1 MAAKDAGQFWTR
13 YKRLAK
19 KDLPV
24 LVKTGIL
31 QPTLSS
37 WRTKKIF
44 PRANEAVAIAAALNT
59 TVEFLVNGKDTS
71 NATCSHAAMNIAL
84 TADTLSDEG
93 LKVLKSVA
101 ESLALKYPAPRRKS

>member
-1 MAAKDAGQFWTR
+1 MAAKDAGAFWTR
-13 YKRLAK
+13 YKRLAG
-19 KDLPV
+19 KDLPI

-44 PRANEAVAIAAALNT
+44 PRANEAVAIASALNT

-71 NATCSHAAMNIAL
+71 NTTVSPAAMNIAL
-84 TADTLSDEG
+84 TADTLNSEG
-93 LKVLKSVA
+93 QKILSIVA
-101 ESLALKYPAPRRKS
+101 ESLALKFPVSRRK

>member
-1 MAAKDAGQFWTR
+1 MVAKDASQFWVR
-13 YKRLAK
+13 YNRLVK
-19 KDLPV
+19 KDMPV
-24 LVKTGIL
+24 LLKTGIL

-44 PRANEAVAIAAALNT
+44 PRAHEAVAIAAALNT

-71 NATCSHAAMNIAL
+71 NATCSPAAMSIAL
-84 TADTLSDEG
+84 TADTLNDEG
-93 LKVLKSVA
+93 LQVLSAVA

>member
-1 MAAKDAGQFWTR
+1 MAVKDAQQFWSR

-37 WRTKKIF
+37 WRSKRLF
-44 PRANEAVAIAAALNT
+44 PRANDAVAIASALNT
-59 TVEFLVNGKDTS
+59 TVEFLVNGKDTH
-71 NATCSHAAMNIAL
+71 NVTCSPAAMNIAL
-84 TADTLSDEG
+84 LADTLSDEG
-93 LKVLKSVA
+93 LHILSGVA
-101 ESLALKYPAPRRKS
+101 ESLAFKFPSPRRKP

>member
-1 MAAKDAGQFWTR
+1 MAVKDAGKFWIR
-13 YKRLAK
+13 YKRLTD

-59 TVEFLVNGKDTS
+59 TVEFLVTGKDTQ
-71 NATCSHAAMNIAL
+71 NATCSPAAMSLAL
-84 TADTLSDEG
+84 TADTLNDEG
-93 LKVLKSVA
+93 LKILAAVA
-101 ESLALKYPAPRRKS
+101 ESLALKYPTPRKK

>member
-1 MAAKDAGQFWTR
+1 MAAKDAGSFWTR

-19 KDLPV
+19 KDLPI

-59 TVEFLVNGKDTS
+59 TVEFLVNGKDTKNMTIS
-71 NATCSHAAMNIAL
+71 PAAMSIAL
-84 TADTLSDEG
+84 TADTMNAEG
-93 LKVLKSVA
+93 LKILAAVA
-101 ESLALKYPAPRRKS
+101 ESLALKYPATRKK

>member
-1 MAAKDAGQFWTR
+1 MAAKDAGGFWIR

-19 KDLPV
+19 KDLPI

-44 PRANEAVAIAAALNT
+44 PRANEAVSIAAALNT

-71 NATCSHAAMNIAL
+71 NATLSPAAMNIAL
-84 TADTLSDEG
+84 TADTINAEG
-93 LKVLKSVA
+93 QKVLTTVA
-101 ESLALKYPAPRRKS
+101 EALALKYPVSRKK

>member
-1 MAAKDAGQFWTR
+1 MAAKDAGAFWTR

-19 KDLPV
+19 KDLPI
-24 LVKTGIL
+24 LVKTGIR

-59 TVEFLVNGKDTS
+59 TVEFLVNG
-71 NATCSHAAMNIAL
+71 NATVSPATMNIAL
-84 TADTLSDEG
+84 TADTRNTEG
-93 LKVLKSVA
+93 
-101 ESLALKYPAPRRKS
+101 